1 MAAKSSCCSPL
12 VRSDRLNCFLLL
24 KLSLEDRKEMKSLK
38 LVMLVCCFAV
48 VFGCTAEDVKV
59 DRQRTA
65 EDDAYLKQVDDQV
78 AAEEQSPQ

>member
-1 MAAKSSCCSPL
+1 
-12 VRSDRLNCFLLL
+12 
-24 KLSLEDRKEMKSLK
+24 MKSLK